1 MPKEKVK
8 CRCLSITMLDSVLK
22 AYGNYYPQ
30 TFLEECKYEKEKIK
44 TKNYTDE
51 ELKSDR
57 ALMMKQN
64 QIVSLMMKQNLILI
78 LMITN
83 KFKKI
88 LQYNKSLI
96 VCVNH
101 ALLGFYFRQS
111 V

>member
-8 CRCLSITMLDSVLK
+8 CRCLSIIMLDSVLK

-78 LMITN
+78 LILMVTN
-83 KFKKI
+83 EFKKI
-88 LQYNKSLI
+88 L
-96 VCVNH
+96 
-101 ALLGFYFRQS
+101 
-111 V
+111 